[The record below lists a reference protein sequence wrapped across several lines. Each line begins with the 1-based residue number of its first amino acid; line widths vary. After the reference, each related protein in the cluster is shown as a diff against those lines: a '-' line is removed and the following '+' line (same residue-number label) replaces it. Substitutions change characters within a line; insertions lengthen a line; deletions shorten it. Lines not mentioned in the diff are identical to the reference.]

1 MQEHHLTV
9 PCTARYLTLGTA
21 RPTIRDVW
29 FVCHGYGQIASR
41 FLTEFEVLDDGQRY
55 IVAPEALSRYYT
67 NHARREV
74 GASWMTGHDR
84 LAAIDDY
91 VRYLD
96 RLHDHVFQSIPRSG
110 TVLTVVG
117 FSQGGATAARWIS
130 LGRAV
135 ADRLVLW
142 GELLPPDLDLEMAWG
157 KLEDARLTFV
167 VGKDDRYVDR
177 EQLSAL
183 EERLLDHEIPYETIE
198 YGGGHWIDQEVL
210 KTLMTS

>member
-9 PCTARYLTLGTA
+9 PCTARYRTLGTA
-21 RPTIRDVW
+21 APTIRDVW
-29 FVCHGYGQIASR
+29 FVCHGYGQLASR

-55 IVAPEALSRYYT
+55 IVAPEALSHYYT

-74 GASWMTGHDR
+74 GASWMTSHDR
-84 LAAIDDY
+84 LAAIDNY
-91 VRYLD
+91 VRDLD

-110 TVLTVVG
+110 TTLTVLG

-167 VGKDDRYVDR
+167 VGKDDRYIDR

-183 EERLLDHEIPYETIE
+183 EERLLDHEIPYETVE

>member
-9 PCTARYLTLGTA
+9 PCTARYLTLGA
-21 RPTIRDVW
+21 ASPTTREVW
-29 FVCHGYGQIASR
+29 FVCHGYGQLASQ
-41 FLTEFEVLDDGQRY
+41 FLSDCAILDDGLRY
-55 IVAPEALSRYYT
+55 IVAPEGLSRYYT

-74 GASWMTGHDR
+74 GASWMTRHDR

-96 RLHDHVFQSIPRSG
+96 TLHDHVFSSIRRAG
-110 TVLTVVG
+110 TTLTVLG

-130 LGRAV
+130 LGSAV

-167 VGKDDRYVDR
+167 IGKDDRYVDR
-177 EQLSAL
+177 DLLGAL
-183 EERLLDHEIPYETIE
+183 EEKLLDHEIPYETIE

-210 KTLMTS
+210 KTLATS